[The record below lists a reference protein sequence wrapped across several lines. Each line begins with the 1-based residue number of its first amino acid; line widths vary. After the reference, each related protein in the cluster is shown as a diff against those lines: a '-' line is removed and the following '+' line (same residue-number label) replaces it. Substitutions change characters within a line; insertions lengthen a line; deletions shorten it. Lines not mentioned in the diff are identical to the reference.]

1 MEQIDKYVK
10 SVYKHVGGNKEEI
23 EALKYEMKNH
33 LLQLIEELK
42 SEGKSEEESISI
54 AINRFGEENQI
65 ENELIGIFK
74 FVNKKAKKAL
84 IIAGAFL
91 LITIISGCVSI
102 IGTDIYWKQI
112 GARSDE
118 IITIMS
124 SYSKDNIDS
133 INKDISTVFNK
144 SKKKLVYVAI
154 TSPLNDNFK
163 LENIEYIYPSDFQGG
178 ACDDG
183 IKAMS
188 GQITTKKGSKNI
200 IIGSIN
206 EYGPPRY
213 LRKIGISSFVWL
225 GCCLI
230 SIIAWALIKV
240 DLRIKFR
247 H

>member
-1 MEQIDKYVK
+1 MEQINKYVN

-112 GARSDE
+112 EARNDE
-118 IITIMS
+118 IFTIMS

-144 SKKKLVYVAI
+144 SKKKLVYVAMA
-154 TSPLNDNFK
+154 SPLNDNFK
-163 LENIEYIYPSDFQGG
+163 LENIEYMYPSDFQGG
-178 ACDDG
+178 ACGG
-183 IKAMS
+183 IGAIS
-188 GQITTKKGSKNI
+188 RQITTEKGSKNI
-200 IIGSIN
+200 ILGIIN
-206 EYGPPRY
+206 EGGSPRY

>member
-1 MEQIDKYVK
+1 MEQIDKYVN

-23 EALKYEMKNH
+23 ESLKYEMKNH

-42 SEGKSEEESISI
+42 SEGKAEEESISI

-65 ENELIGIFK
+65 ENELIGVFK

-84 IIAGAFL
+84 IIAVAFL
-91 LITIISGCVSI
+91 LITLISSSVFI

-112 GARSDE
+112 ETRNNK
-118 IITIMS
+118 IFTIMS
-124 SYSKDNIDS
+124 SYRKDNIDS

-144 SKKKLVYVAI
+144 SKKKLIYVAMA
-154 TSPLNDNFK
+154 SPFNVNFK
-163 LENIEYIYPSDFQGG
+163 LENIEYIYPSDFQGKAVEEGIG
-178 ACDDG
+178 ATS
-183 IKAMS
+183 K
-188 GQITTKKGSKNI
+188 QITTEKGSKNI
-200 IIGSIN
+200 IIGSSN
-206 EYGPPRY
+206 ENVSLRY
-213 LRKIGISSFVWL
+213 LRKIGMSSFVWL
-225 GCCLI
+225 GCCLM

>member
-1 MEQIDKYVK
+1 MKQIDKYVN

-42 SEGKSEEESISI
+42 SEGNSEEESISI

-74 FVNKKAKKAL
+74 FVNKKAKKTL
-84 IIAGAFL
+84 IIAVAFL
-91 LITIISGCVSI
+91 LIAIISGSVSI

-112 GARSDE
+112 ATRNNE
-118 IITIMS
+118 IVTIMS
-124 SYSKDNIDS
+124 SYRKDNIDS

-144 SKKKLVYVAI
+144 SKKKLIYVALA
-154 TSPLNDNFK
+154 SPLNENFK
-163 LENIEYIYPSDFQGG
+163 LENIEYIYPTDFQGE
-178 ACDDG
+178 AVEEG
-183 IKAMS
+183 IGAMS
-188 GQITTKKGSKNI
+188 KQLTTEKGSKDI
-200 IIGSIN
+200 IIGSSN
-206 EYGPPRY
+206 ENIPLRY

-230 SIIAWALIKV
+230 SIIAWLLIKF
-240 DLRIKFR
+240 DFRINFR